1 MLWEHNAQ
9 NECHSG
15 LTREKFKQFS
25 LGSRLHFGKRKA
37 VVAFN
42 DDSSDDKAKTVEAK
56 SEAEIHLIKEGLKSN
71 VNLRNIM
78 SINDEQLD
86 ALCAKAYKMTGI
98 KKNQVLIQ
106 QGDLFA
112 DKWDIEVKVFPN
124 PSTNGNFTLQL
135 DRLQADESLEIVVYN
150 LIGKKIQSFHI
161 QPQAGYFQQEVNL
174 GYMAKG
180 IYMLQIVKGDQK
192 ITKRLS
198 FI

>member
-1 MLWEHNAQ
+1 MNKTFTLLL
-9 NECHSG
+9 SLLL
-15 LTREKFKQFS
+15 LTSIQ
-25 LGSRLHFGKRKA
+25 LLAGGKYDR
-37 VVAFN
+37 
-42 DDSSDDKAKTVEAK
+42 
-56 SEAEIHLIKEGLKSN
+56 
-71 VNLRNIM
+71 
-78 SINDEQLD
+78 
-86 ALCAKAYKMTGI
+86 
-98 KKNQVLIQ
+98 
-106 QGDLFA
+106 DLFA

-174 GYMAKG
+174 GHMAKG